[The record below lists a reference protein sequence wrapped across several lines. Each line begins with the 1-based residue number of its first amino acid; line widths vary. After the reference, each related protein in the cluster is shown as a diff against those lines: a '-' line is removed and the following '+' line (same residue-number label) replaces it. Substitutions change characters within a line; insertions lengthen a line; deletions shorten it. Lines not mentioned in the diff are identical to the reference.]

1 MTCDI
6 FNVAIL
12 EIVKKGTVFCP
23 LRKDKKEKGAFLY
36 LQKKEVETLAVKS
49 VKNTKKRHKIGL
61 ALAVIQLILT
71 VLCMGFICVL
81 DLLSPVLIGAI
92 GVVLLLV
99 WLIVFLTQFTKKMH
113 IGGKVLS
120 ILMCVV
126 LAIGVHAMVKA
137 NSLLGNITDSEYK
150 IDKMVVIV
158 MNNDPAEEMKDAVS
172 YQFGMQ
178 NVQSGSEGEKAYKAV
193 EQLNDDYDTELSV
206 EEYESMD
213 ALVEALYDGNVQA
226 IVMNEA
232 LRSTIEDHFETFT
245 DDTRIL
251 ETIEFKTKVK
261 KAKNIDVTKET
272 FNVYISGIDVFGD
285 ISTNSRSD
293 VNIIA
298 TINPTTKQILLTTTP
313 RDYYVEIPGVSGGSK
328 DKLTHAGI
336 YGVDTSM
343 NTLSELYG
351 GIDID
356 YYVRVNFSGVQDIID
371 AIGGITVYSKYSFS
385 TWLSPHYHYDK
396 GYNDMNGAEALWFAR
411 DRKNVPGGERQRGK
425 NQQQVIKG
433 IINKVTSPSVLA
445 NYSEIMEAISGCV
458 QTNMKDDQLKS
469 LVKMQLS
476 DGAEWN
482 VVSLAADGT
491 GTRGYCYSY
500 TGKSLYV
507 MEPNYNTISYIENV
521 MQKVMDGE
529 TLTEED
535 ENGIE
540 SSND

>member
-1 MTCDI
+1 M
-6 FNVAIL
+6 
-12 EIVKKGTVFCP
+12 
-23 LRKDKKEKGAFLY
+23 
-36 LQKKEVETLAVKS
+36 AVKD
-49 VKNTKKRHKIGL
+49 VKNTKKRHKVGL

-71 VLCMGFICVL
+71 VLCIGFIFVL
-81 DLLSPVLIGAI
+81 DLLSPVLAGAI

-99 WLIVFLTQFTKKMH
+99 WLIVLLTQFTKKMH
-113 IGGKVLS
+113 IGGKILS
-120 ILMCVV
+120 IIMCI
-126 LAIGVHAMVKA
+126 LLGVGLHAMVKA

-158 MNNDPAEEMKDAVS
+158 MNNDSAEEMKDALS

-178 NVQSGSEGEKAYKAV
+178 NVQNGSEGEKSYKAV
-193 EQLNDDYDTELSV
+193 EQLNQDYNTELAT
-206 EEYESMD
+206 EEYDSMD
-213 ALVEALYDGNVQA
+213 SLVEALYDGNVQA
-226 IVMNEA
+226 IIMNDA
-232 LRSTIEDHFETFT
+232 LRSTVEDHFETFS

-251 ETIEFKTKVK
+251 ETIEFKTEIK
-261 KAKNIDVTKET
+261 KARNIDVTKDP

-293 VNIIA
+293 VNIVA

-313 RDYYVEIPGVSGGSK
+313 RDYYVEIPGVSGGAK

-343 NTLSELYG
+343 ATLSELYG
-351 GIDID
+351 GIDVD

-385 TWLSPHYHYDK
+385 TWLAPHYHYDK

-425 NQQQVIKG
+425 NQQQVIKA

-445 NYSEIMEAISGCV
+445 NYGDIMEAVGGCI
-458 QTNMKDDQLKS
+458 QTNMTDDQLKS

-482 VVSLAADGT
+482 IVSLAADGK

-507 MEPNYNTISYIENV
+507 MEPNYSTVEYIDNV

-529 TLTEED
+529 ILTEED